1 MAGHS
6 KYKNIMYRKGA
17 QDKKRSALFSKLSR
31 EITVAAKMGLPD
43 PDANARLRAAII
55 AARAQSMPKDNIQR
69 SIDKASGGDA
79 ENYEEI
85 RYEGFGPGGVA
96 LIVEALTDNRNRTA
110 TNVRTIFS
118 KNGGNLGASGS
129 VSHGF
134 ERLGLIEYPAS
145 AGDAEKVL
153 EAAIEAGAED
163 VESRRGRPPHLDQ
176 RRKPA
181 RSRASARADA
191 RRGRRRQARLE
202 ARDRSRGARRRR
214 GSSLMKLI
222 DALEEDDD
230 VQTVWGNYDVPD
242 EELEKL
248 ALRGLSASIPASAPP
263 AGDLIE
269 AEGNRFATSPTGKSR
284 PIR

>member
-43 PDANARLRAAII
+43 PEANARLRAAVI

-69 SIDKASGGDA
+69 SIDKAAGGEAD
-79 ENYEEI
+79 NYEEI

-96 LIVEALTDNRNRTA
+96 IIVEALTDNRNRTA
-110 TNVRTIFS
+110 TNVRTAFS

-145 AGDAEKVL
+145 AGDGDKVL

-163 VESRRGRPPHLDQ
+163 VESDEGGHRIWTSIDSLHQVSRSLEALLGEGEGAKLAW
-176 RRKPA
+176 KPA
-181 RSRASARADA
+181 TDVEVRGDDA
-191 RRGRRRQARLE
+191 QT
-202 ARDRSRGARRRR
+202 
-214 GSSLMKLI
+214 LMKLI

-230 VQTVWGNYDVPD
+230 VQTVWGNYDVPED
-242 EELEKL
+242 ELEKL
-248 ALRGLSASIPASAPP
+248 A
-263 AGDLIE
+263 
-269 AEGNRFATSPTGKSR
+269 
-284 PIR
+284 

>member
-6 KYKNIMYRKGA
+6 KFKNIMYRKGA

-43 PDANARLRAAII
+43 PEANSRLRAAVI

-69 SIDKASGGDA
+69 SIDKAAGGDA
-79 ENYEEI
+79 DAYEEI

-110 TNVRTIFS
+110 TNVRTAFS

-134 ERLGLIEYPAS
+134 ERVGLIEYPAA
-145 AGDAEKVL
+145 AGDADKVF

-163 VESRRGRPPHLDQ
+163 VESDEEGHRIWTSIDSLH
-176 RRKPA
+176 A
-181 RSRASARADA
+181 VARALEPMLGEAESAKLAWRPQIEVEVRGDDA
-191 RRGRRRQARLE
+191 QQ
-202 ARDRSRGARRRR
+202 
-214 GSSLMKLI
+214 LMKLM
-222 DALEEDDD
+222 DALDEDDD
-230 VQTVWGNYDVPD
+230 VQTVWGNERIPD
-242 EELEKL
+242 EELANL
-248 ALRGLSASIPASAPP
+248 A
-263 AGDLIE
+263 
-269 AEGNRFATSPTGKSR
+269 
-284 PIR
+284 

>member
-6 KYKNIMYRKGA
+6 KFKNIMYRKGA

-43 PDANARLRAAII
+43 PEANARLRAAVI

-69 SIDKASGGDA
+69 AIDKAAGSDA

-110 TNVRTIFS
+110 TNVRTAFS

-134 ERLGLIEYPAS
+134 DRLGLIEYPAAS
-145 AGDAEKVL
+145 GDDEKVL
-153 EAAIEAGAED
+153 EAAIEAGADD
-163 VESRRGRPPHLDQ
+163 VESDEDGHRIWTGVESLHEV
-176 RRKPA
+176 
-181 RSRASARADA
+181 ARALEPMLGEA
-191 RRGRRRQARLE
+191 EGAKLAWRPSTEVEVRGDQEQQLARLME
-202 ARDRSRGARRRR
+202 ALD
-214 GSSLMKLI
+214 
-222 DALEEDDD
+222 EDDD
-230 VQTVWGNYDVPD
+230 VQTVWGNEWVPD
-242 EELEKL
+242 EELANL
-248 ALRGLSASIPASAPP
+248 A
-263 AGDLIE
+263 
-269 AEGNRFATSPTGKSR
+269 
-284 PIR
+284 